1 MKESTGC
8 EDVALANDV
17 YDYFARP
24 EAWTVTPGAVPALLE
39 MKAAGEGGRMP
50 VTWMP
55 HRHKAAAANLSR
67 LLIMSA
73 PCRRCPDG
81 RCLQL

>member
-8 EDVALANDV
+8 EDLELANDV

-39 MKAAGEGGRMP
+39 MKAAGEGGSTS
-50 VTWMP
+50 VTRAP
-55 HRHKAAAANLSR
+55 HRHTAAAVTQTCAG
-67 LLIMSA
+67 
-73 PCRRCPDG
+73 C
-81 RCLQL
+81 

>member
-8 EDVALANDV
+8 ADVELANDV

-39 MKAAGEGGRMP
+39 MKAAGEGGSMP
-50 VTWMP
+50 VGSHADTQP
-55 HRHKAAAANLSR
+55 TL
-67 LLIMSA
+67 
-73 PCRRCPDG
+73 
-81 RCLQL
+81 